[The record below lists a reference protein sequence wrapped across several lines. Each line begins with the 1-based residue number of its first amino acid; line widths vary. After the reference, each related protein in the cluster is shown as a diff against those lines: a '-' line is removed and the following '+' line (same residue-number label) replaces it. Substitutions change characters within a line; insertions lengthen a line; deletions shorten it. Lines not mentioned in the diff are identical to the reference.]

1 MTLTLS
7 LARELN
13 RSYSG
18 KSEGKTKGEAVPD
31 KRNSIDK
38 GSRATENKADLG
50 IIKKSSL

>member
-7 LARELN
+7 LARVLN

-18 KSEGKTKGEAVPD
+18 ESEGKIKGEAVPD

-50 IIKKSSL
+50 IIKSSLQ